1 MGVNMPKIYA
11 VDDEEDIREI
21 LSVNLKKNGYDIRT
35 FSSSFDLINELKTS
49 RPDLFILDIMMG
61 GMDGLDLCKMIRSSS
76 ELKNIP
82 ILFLSARSSEFDKV
96 LGLELGADDYL
107 SKPFGIQELLARI
120 KALLRRG
127 IREDN
132 SLENDL
138 LTYKGIVLFPQKYM
152 VKVDGDDIELTKTEF
167 LILKLFM
174 QYPGKVFSRENII
187 DSIRGY
193 DIYVIDRTVDVH
205 IMNLRKKLKNYKDSI
220 KTYSGIGYG
229 LKELE

>member
-1 MGVNMPKIYA
+1 
-11 VDDEEDIREI
+11 
-21 LSVNLKKNGYDIRT
+21 
-35 FSSSFDLINELKTS
+35 
-49 RPDLFILDIMMG
+49 MMG

-205 IMNLRKKLKNYKDSI
+205 IMNLRKKLKNYKDYI

>member
-1 MGVNMPKIYA
+1 MPKIYA

-132 SLENDL
+132 
-138 LTYKGIVLFPQKYM
+138 
-152 VKVDGDDIELTKTEF
+152 
-167 LILKLFM
+167 
-174 QYPGKVFSRENII
+174 
-187 DSIRGY
+187 
-193 DIYVIDRTVDVH
+193 
-205 IMNLRKKLKNYKDSI
+205 
-220 KTYSGIGYG
+220 
-229 LKELE
+229 